1 MTEHLQ
7 KQAATTLCP
16 LATNVQHTTET
27 RDILLPFNR
36 HSLTPWRR
44 TRQAMQISS
53 APSTTYIRLRQ
64 HKRSETHASTS
75 HITFWTQNR
84 RYHCPSTTIT
94 APLGTPSHKDVVP
107 TACGRVALDFAAAT
121 TIPCSVKPN
130 AERPLARQLRP
141 SSLHRKRQP
150 RHCSQHLEASE
161 VPPVQTQGEL
171 QASHQPANSRARPRM
186 ALRRR
191 GSSWGRCL

>member
-53 APSTTYIRLRQ
+53 APSTIYIRLRQ

-84 RYHCPSTTIT
+84 RFIAHQPQSPRLSAHPRTKMSCPPPADESRSTFT
-94 APLGTPSHKDVVP
+94 
-107 TACGRVALDFAAAT
+107 AAT

-130 AERPLARQLRP
+130 AERPLAR
-141 SSLHRKRQP
+141 
-150 RHCSQHLEASE
+150 
-161 VPPVQTQGEL
+161 
-171 QASHQPANSRARPRM
+171 
-186 ALRRR
+186 
-191 GSSWGRCL
+191 